1 MSANLGRPSS
11 GHRTG
16 KGQSS
21 SQFPRS
27 STKESRQLHSSLMLV
42 RLCSKSYMLGF
53 SIMWTKNFQM
63 SKLRLEKAEESE
75 IKLPTFTGSLR
86 KQGNSR
92 ENIYFCFINYAKAF
106 NCADRNKLWKAWE
119 YQTILSVSW
128 KTCMQVKKQQLEPNK
143 EQVTGSGLRNEY
155 DRAVCC
161 HPVSLTYTL
170 NTLWEMLGWM
180 SNKLEIRLL
189 REISTTSDMW
199 MTPLNGRKWRG

>member
-1 MSANLGRPSS
+1 MQWNSSWAIQNYRRCVTFNMSANLGRPSS

-75 IKLPTFTGSLR
+75 IKLPTFTGSQR

-92 ENIYFCFINYAKAF
+92 KTSTSVSSTTLKSLSMWIIT
-106 NCADRNKLWKAWE
+106 NCRKLLKRWGYW
-119 YQTILSVSW
+119 TILPVSW
-128 KTCMQVKKQQLEPNK
+128 ETTVRVKKQQLEPWMDW
-143 EQVTGSGLRNEY
+143 ERSTTGLS
-155 DRAVCC
+155 A
-161 HPVSLTYTL
+161 VSLL
-170 NTLWEMLGWM
+170 V
-180 SNKLEIRLL
+180 
-189 REISTTSDMW
+189 
-199 MTPLNGRKWRG
+199 